1 MKRFKLYKSSAHCI
15 LGFFFI
21 LTTLALLPV
30 QPVFSCSRIVCETG
44 NGTYITGRTMDWI
57 DPKAQTSLW
66 IFPRG
71 MNRTGG
77 DQKNAVKWTS
87 KYGSIV
93 ASFYDIASADG
104 MNEKGLVGNVLYLIE
119 TDYGDPAGKPTI
131 KVGAW
136 LQYYLDNFA
145 SVKEATKA
153 MVDPNFAVIAPAL
166 PNGMEAAVH
175 ISLSDPT
182 GDSAIFEFLEGKL
195 VIHHG
200 PEFNVMTNSPPY
212 DQQLAINHYWEQIGG
227 TRFLP
232 GTIMAAD
239 RFVRLSYNL
248 KASPK
253 YKDSKLALASV
264 FSQIR
269 AISVPLGMTDES
281 RPNLSMTLWRTVAD
295 HGKNIF
301 YFETATMPAMCWI
314 DLNKVDFAKDQ
325 KVKKIA
331 ISTDTDISGE
341 VSALFKPAKP
351 FKW

>member
-1 MKRFKLYKSSAHCI
+1 MKRFKLYKSSVHCI

-21 LTTLALLPV
+21 LATLVLLPV

-44 NGTYITGRTMDWI
+44 NGTYITGRTMDWG
-57 DPKAQTSLW
+57 DTSMKTSLW

-71 MNRTGG
+71 MERNGETSP
-77 DQKNAVKWTS
+77 NTLKWTS

-93 ASFYDIASADG
+93 ISFYEIASVDG
-104 MNEKGLVGNVLYLIE
+104 MNEKGLVANALYLAE
-119 TDYGDPAGKPTI
+119 TDYGTPDQKPTI
-131 KVGAW
+131 KIGGW

-145 SVKEATKA
+145 TVKDAVRA
-153 MVDPNFAVIAPAL
+153 MTPLGFTVIAPTL
-166 PNGMEAAVH
+166 PNGREATAH

-314 DLNKVDFAKDQ
+314 DLNKVDFAKNQ